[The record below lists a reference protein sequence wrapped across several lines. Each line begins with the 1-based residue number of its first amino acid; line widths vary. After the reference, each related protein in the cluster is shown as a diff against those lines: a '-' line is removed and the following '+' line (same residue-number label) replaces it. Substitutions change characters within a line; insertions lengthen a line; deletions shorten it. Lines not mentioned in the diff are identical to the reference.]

1 MTKLCVSLTESTTE
15 AMLNAMRGLPEY
27 VDMVEFRLDYLQDPD
42 VSGLCRNKNRPIIV
56 TCRPEREGG
65 HFSGSERDRI
75 SALRQ
80 AADAGAD
87 FVDIELDSV
96 SELGPLA
103 GQARKIVSYHNFTET
118 PANLENVYSRIV
130 EADPDVAK
138 IAVKAND
145 IVDTIRIFDLLN
157 THRLDLP
164 LIGLSMG
171 EEGIATRVL
180 AGKFGGFL
188 SFACLDEERSAAE
201 GQVSYREMEELYR
214 FSQIDA
220 DTGVYGV
227 AADPVA
233 HSMSPAIHN
242 AAFAELDLNAV
253 YLPLRVKQT
262 RPFLDGYERLG
273 LRGLSVT
280 IPHKQ
285 SMVGLMDEVDE
296 LTERIGALNTVDIKD
311 GQRYGYNTDIAAA
324 LDSIERA
331 ARRAG
336 LSPLSDRSAMI
347 VGAGGAGRAIAY
359 GLSPKVESLI
369 IANRTE
375 SRAEKLAEE
384 LDAEWCGLDAMT
396 EHEPD
401 ILINATS
408 VGMHPRV
415 EDSPVPTEMLRPNMV
430 VFDSVYNPI
439 ETKLL
444 REAEQSGCT
453 TASGLEW
460 FVNQGA
466 AQLEI
471 WTEQDAPRELMT
483 QVVRK
488 ELGYGANG

>member
-296 LTERIGALNTVDIKD
+296 LTERIAEGAKVAYGPEQVAEAADYGAVEHLLVLDETLRAERAGEGDWSVDADDIIETVEQKGGEVTVFSSEFDP
-311 GQRYGYNTDIAAA
+311 GQQLANLGGIAA
-324 LDSIERA
+324 
-331 ARRAG
+331 
-336 LSPLSDRSAMI
+336 
-347 VGAGGAGRAIAY
+347 
-359 GLSPKVESLI
+359 
-369 IANRTE
+369 
-375 SRAEKLAEE
+375 
-384 LDAEWCGLDAMT
+384 
-396 EHEPD
+396 
-401 ILINATS
+401 
-408 VGMHPRV
+408 
-415 EDSPVPTEMLRPNMV
+415 
-430 VFDSVYNPI
+430 
-439 ETKLL
+439 LL
-444 REAEQSGCT
+444 RYR
-453 TASGLEW
+453 LE
-460 FVNQGA
+460 
-466 AQLEI
+466 
-471 WTEQDAPRELMT
+471 
-483 QVVRK
+483 
-488 ELGYGANG
+488 

>member
-1 MTKLCVSLTESTTE
+1 MTKLCVSLTEPTNE
-15 AMLNAMRGLPEY
+15 AMLAAMRDLPDY
-27 VDMVEFRLDYLQDPD
+27 VDMVEFRLDYMRNPD
-42 VSGLCRNKNRPIIV
+42 VRALCRHKDRPIIV
-56 TCRPEREGG
+56 TNRPEREGG
-65 HFSGSERDRI
+65 KFEGAEETRL
-75 SALRQ
+75 SALRE
-80 AADAGAD
+80 AAEAGAD
-87 FVDIELDSV
+87 FIDVELDSV
-96 SELGPLA
+96 SELGPVG
-103 GQARKIVSYHNFTET
+103 GQTGKIVSYHNFSET
-118 PANLENVYSRIV
+118 PANLQSVYSRIV
-130 EADPDVAK
+130 ETDPDVVK
-138 IAVKAND
+138 MAVKARD
-145 IVDTIRIFDLLN
+145 IVDTIRVFDLLN
-157 THRLDLP
+157 SRPTDLP
-164 LIGLSMG
+164 LIALSMG
-171 EEGIATRVL
+171 EEGIATRIL
-180 AGKFGGFL
+180 AGEFGAFL
-188 SFACLDEERSAAE
+188 TFACLDEERSSAE

-220 DTGVYGV
+220 ETRIYGV

-242 AAFAELDLNAV
+242 AAFAELGLNAV

-296 LTERIGALNTVDIKD
+296 LTERVGALNTICIKN

-324 LDSIERA
+324 LDSIEQA
-331 ARRAG
+331 SERAG
-336 LSPLSDRSAMI
+336 LTPLSGCTAMI

-359 GLSPKVESLI
+359 GLFPKVSSLV

-375 SRAEKLAEE
+375 SRAETLAEE
-384 LDAEWCGLDAMT
+384 LQAEWCGLDQMT
-396 EHEPD
+396 DHQPD

-415 EDSPVPTEMLRPNMV
+415 EDSPVPGEMLRPGMV

-439 ETKLL
+439 ETRLL
-444 REAEQSGCT
+444 READQAGCT

-471 WTEQDAPRELMT
+471 WTEREAPRELMT
-483 QVVRK
+483 EVVKR
-488 ELGYGANG
+488 ELACEEE